1 MLIVL
6 FTLVLLGYVLIQN
19 YTLDQQLAEGLKFSS
34 MYDDAYAEAELTWQ
48 SNVKSWR
55 KSVEDPEKYLGHTVS
70 LDTAKATL
78 FVAEAKVIE
87 CQKLQQAYRNLTA
100 ELEKKD
106 REAIASAR
114 MEVAEGQCS
123 SYLYSNEHYD
133 SWVEAMPDYSQGISE
148 RIADLRSYDNYLNT
162 EMEYNAAQLQFLELV
177 DVEGSDAPI
186 SSADMTGANALYQIM
201 NQILPILLPVYIVLL
216 CHDTISG
223 ERRDGS
229 EALVLLQPIDRKR
242 IYLMKYAA
250 NCLMTIAAVAF
261 PLLLVIILASVMNGE
276 GSWSYPMLMDI
287 AGLTGFDALPLL
299 TEAYEETLRMFND
312 YGFVEQ
318 YAMGLSAYSPWDIS
332 RSLLMAIP
340 NPMLKY
346 VPLGSYLLWSVPLWL
361 LNSCWLTAL
370 TQLISSV
377 FHARTGSISALALI
391 VAGVCFCAPSGHNV
405 SFLMRL
411 IPFFYLNPLKQL
423 TGIGASTVLTGEI
436 VTLATCLICSAVGV
450 MLYGRISHHR
460 SNIRKGGSRYAED

>member
-1 MLIVL
+1 
-6 FTLVLLGYVLIQN
+6 
-19 YTLDQQLAEGLKFSS
+19 
-34 MYDDAYAEAELTWQ
+34 
-48 SNVKSWR
+48 
-55 KSVEDPEKYLGHTVS
+55 
-70 LDTAKATL
+70 
-78 FVAEAKVIE
+78 
-87 CQKLQQAYRNLTA
+87 
-100 ELEKKD
+100 
-106 REAIASAR
+106 
-114 MEVAEGQCS
+114 
-123 SYLYSNEHYD
+123 
-133 SWVEAMPDYSQGISE
+133 
-148 RIADLRSYDNYLNT
+148 
-162 EMEYNAAQLQFLELV
+162 
-177 DVEGSDAPI
+177 
-186 SSADMTGANALYQIM
+186 
-201 NQILPILLPVYIVLL
+201 
-216 CHDTISG
+216 
-223 ERRDGS
+223 
-229 EALVLLQPIDRKR
+229 
-242 IYLMKYAA
+242 
-250 NCLMTIAAVAF
+250 
-261 PLLLVIILASVMNGE
+261 
-276 GSWSYPMLMDI
+276 MLMDI

-346 VPLGSYLLWSVPLWL
+346 VPLGSYLVWSVPLWL
-361 LNSCWLTAL
+361 LNICWLTAL

-460 SNIRKGGSRYAED
+460 SSIRKGGSRYAED